1 MQEER
6 DSAIQ
11 QLAITHDQ
19 FRKLVQQ
26 QERMTENS
34 EELVDR
40 MRDVEPSEV
49 GEQNMQ
55 SFVVLDILVTDCSK
69 FMKQLQKALD
79 ERSQFEP
86 TIRELESVLFSKDQ
100 DIQDMNVKS
109 VELSQKCAQLE

>member
-1 MQEER
+1 MAPIR
-6 DSAIQ
+6 CCKG
-11 QLAITHDQ
+11 L
-19 FRKLVQQ
+19 KL
-26 QERMTENS
+26 RLTNCSCLHLHMY
-34 EELVDR
+34 
-40 MRDVEPSEV
+40 
-49 GEQNMQ
+49 MQ

-69 FMKQLQKALD
+69 FMKQFQKALD